1 MKTILGIARKHLD
14 ADLAAR
20 GGHTDV
26 AIRDL
31 REAVALEDGLTY
43 DEPPPWYYPMRQ
55 ALGNTLLAAGRPKE
69 AETAF
74 REDLKRNRENGW
86 SLHGLALALAKQ
98 GKTKEATQITRRFNE
113 AWAEADYR
121 L

>member
-1 MKTILGIARKHLD
+1 M
-14 ADLAAR
+14 
-20 GGHTDV
+20 
-26 AIRDL
+26 
-31 REAVALEDGLTY
+31 EDGLTY
-43 DEPPPWYYPMRQ
+43 DEPPPWYHPMRHV
-55 ALGNTLLAAGRPKE
+55 LGTTLLAAGRARE
-69 AETAF
+69 AEEVF

-98 GKTKEATQITRRFNE
+98 GKAREAAAITTRFKE

>member
-1 MKTILGIARKHLD
+1 MRHVLG
-14 ADLAAR
+14 
-20 GGHTDV
+20 T
-26 AIRDL
+26 
-31 REAVALEDGLTY
+31 
-43 DEPPPWYYPMRQ
+43 
-55 ALGNTLLAAGRPKE
+55 TLLAAGRARE
-69 AETAF
+69 AEEVF

-98 GKTKEATQITRRFNE
+98 GKAREAAAITTRFKE